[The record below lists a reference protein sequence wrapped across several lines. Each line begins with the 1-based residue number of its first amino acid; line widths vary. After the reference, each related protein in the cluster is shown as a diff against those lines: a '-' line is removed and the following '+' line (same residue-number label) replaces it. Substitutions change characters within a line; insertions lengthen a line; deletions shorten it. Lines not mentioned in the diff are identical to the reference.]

1 MACCPPSET
10 LAPLALSLSGHLLDR
25 WEIES
30 HVPYIPKK
38 HMLSACVCPRVGGPL
53 YKKLGE
59 RCKVW
64 GGDPDLPRPA
74 PVHSHRHHHQQV
86 IHGTV
91 CLLLYLWLPSEQSAP
106 QWEWS
111 KAPGRHIIK
120 HEHSKLPTG
129 LLFL

>member
-74 PVHSHRHHHQQV
+74 PVHSHRDTTTSKSSMGQCVSYCIYGFPQSN
-86 IHGTV
+86 
-91 CLLLYLWLPSEQSAP
+91 LL
-106 QWEWS
+106 
-111 KAPGRHIIK
+111 
-120 HEHSKLPTG
+120 HSGSGAKLLEDT
-129 LLFL
+129 